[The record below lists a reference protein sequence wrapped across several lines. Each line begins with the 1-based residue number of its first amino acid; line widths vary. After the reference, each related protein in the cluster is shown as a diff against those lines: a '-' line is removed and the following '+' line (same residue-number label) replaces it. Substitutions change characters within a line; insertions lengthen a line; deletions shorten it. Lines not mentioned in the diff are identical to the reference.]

1 MEVYEAIEKRKTIRI
16 FKKGISEEHLR
27 KIILAGTKA
36 PSGGNCQPW
45 EFIIVDDQR
54 IIDQLAE
61 LKYQL
66 NKGMAPRKGEAQEG
80 VEARA
85 LKQKKSF
92 ENASVVAVCGQE
104 GQGASVWLCIENMSL
119 AAVADGIG
127 SQIVTYWGKQRGDV
141 KKILGIPEGC
151 EIIAVMKFG
160 EPGEEGFSRDMN
172 PSGPR
177 RSDFSWLH
185 KNRF

>member
-66 NKGMAPRKGEAQEG
+66 NKGMDPSYHFAPPSK
-80 VEARA
+80 
-85 LKQKKSF
+85 
-92 ENASVVAVCGQE
+92 
-104 GQGASVWLCIENMSL
+104 
-119 AAVADGIG
+119 IG
-127 SQIVTYWGKQRGDV
+127 
-141 KKILGIPEGC
+141 
-151 EIIAVMKFG
+151 F
-160 EPGEEGFSRDMN
+160 
-172 PSGPR
+172 
-177 RSDFSWLH
+177 
-185 KNRF
+185 